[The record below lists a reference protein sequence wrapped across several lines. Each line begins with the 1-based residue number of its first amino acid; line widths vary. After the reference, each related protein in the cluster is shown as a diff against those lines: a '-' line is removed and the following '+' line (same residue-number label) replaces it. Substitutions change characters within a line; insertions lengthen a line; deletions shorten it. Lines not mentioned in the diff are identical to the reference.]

1 MDNRNGTN
9 SATQSIK
16 QLQYGI
22 YIRKKRKHQSKAKG
36 GGNKRNTEKLRS

>member
-22 YIRKKRKHQSKAKG
+22 YIKKEKTSIKGKG
-36 GGNKRNTEKLRS
+36 GKKSKRNTEKLRS